1 MRKNKYPNGFI
12 PKIEYWSGKLNQAL
26 AFGDTDGVEY
36 ANRKLNY
43 FIGRQ
48 VELQSTISLS
58 LIHI

>member
-1 MRKNKYPNGFI
+1 MKNSRYPNGYI
-12 PKIEYWSGKLNQAL
+12 PKIQYWSGKLNQAL

-48 VELQSTISLS
+48 VELQSTVS
-58 LIHI
+58 